1 MVILKK
7 MLKEKKYPESKYEK
21 KTLRLIKFKKK
32 SKKTSYLTSNKNL
45 YLTTLVVEILF
56 TLSHVMDIKG
66 FSI

>member
-7 MLKEKKYPESKYEK
+7 MLKEKKYPGSKYEK
-21 KTLRLIKFKKK
+21 KTLRQIKFKKK
-32 SKKTSYLTSNKNL
+32 SNKTSYLTSNKNL
-45 YLTTLVVEILF
+45 YLTLVAEILF